1 MAIGQSRLHVMLRR
15 RRLLSESLVWFNAF
29 DTDMKSF
36 MLDLIRENQ
45 LRQEGIDADGDVI
58 GFYSLTTSFID
69 PTKKFNT
76 HYTLDD
82 KGNFFKSMFVQ
93 VFSDR
98 VVADAN
104 SSSFTEMQDQEWYND
119 RILDWANE
127 SIQKIKEKLKPK
139 YIEAVRRVLLGN

>member
-1 MAIGQSRLHVMLRR
+1 
-15 RRLLSESLVWFNAF
+15 
-29 DTDMKSF
+29 